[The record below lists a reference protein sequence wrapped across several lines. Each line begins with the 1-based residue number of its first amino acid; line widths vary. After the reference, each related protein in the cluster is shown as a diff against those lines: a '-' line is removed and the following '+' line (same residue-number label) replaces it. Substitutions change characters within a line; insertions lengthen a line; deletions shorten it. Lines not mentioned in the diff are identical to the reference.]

1 MEIIHRDNTKRNKLL
16 EIKKQAVER
25 SDYYL
30 SFLIN

>member
-16 EIKKQAVER
+16 EIKEQAGER